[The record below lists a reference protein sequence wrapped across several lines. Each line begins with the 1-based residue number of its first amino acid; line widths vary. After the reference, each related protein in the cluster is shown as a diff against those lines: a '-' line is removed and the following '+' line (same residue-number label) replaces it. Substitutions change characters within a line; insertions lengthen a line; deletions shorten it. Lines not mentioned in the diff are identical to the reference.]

1 VNDSPERD
9 SIELGNG
16 TSSTA
21 HDSIVRG
28 FTDFAIGVRYDDLDD
43 TTTHAAKRCVLDALG
58 CALGS
63 FDFAP
68 VVALRDLA
76 RTSSSSRPATLFG
89 TDETTTPEMAALVN
103 GAMIRTLDFN
113 DDYFGAE
120 TTNAK
125 GDTGP
130 HPSDNLGGVL
140 AAAQMAGATGAAALL
155 GVVIAYEVAGQLVDE
170 IVIRANGWDHPIIH
184 SVATAAASSRLLGVS
199 ATQME
204 HALRLA
210 VVPNICLYETRVGH
224 ISNWKGLAGPN
235 GSRSGLFATLLAE
248 AGITGP
254 ELAFEG
260 PRGFMNQVGHHFSLG
275 AFGGPGRPF
284 RIENTYFKQF
294 PLRYEMQ
301 LPVQMA
307 FALREDLDPGDIASM
322 TVYMERKSV
331 TTREKEPSLW
341 RPDNRETADH
351 SGPYLIAAALVDGE
365 ITEASFS
372 PTRYE
377 DESILDVADAI
388 TLVEDPAFT
397 EAFPWSMSCRFEI
410 ATTDGRHLTIVGD
423 RPKGHPGNPLSDAE
437 LSAKFMA
444 QAAPR
449 IGADN
454 AQQLHDLIWS
464 LESEPSLDRLF
475 ALMEVPAH

>member
-1 VNDSPERD
+1 MSDRD
-9 SIELGNG
+9 RQAEAVV
-16 TSSTA
+16 STA
-21 HDSIVRG
+21 SDTIVRG
-28 FTDFAIGVRYDDLDD
+28 LTDFAHGLRYDDLGDA
-43 TTTHAAKRCVLDALG
+43 TSHAAKRCVLDALG
-58 CALGS
+58 CALGA

-68 VVALRDLA
+68 VVALRGLA
-76 RTSSSSRPATLFG
+76 RTSTSTRPATLIG
-89 TDETTTPEMAALVN
+89 TSETTTPEMAALVN

-113 DDYFGAE
+113 DDYFGSE

-140 AAAQMAGATGAAALL
+140 AAAQMAGADGRAALL
-155 GVVIAYEVAGQLVDE
+155 GVVLAYEVAGQLVDE

-184 SVATAAASSRLLGVS
+184 SIATAAASARLLGLSVPQ
-199 ATQME
+199 TE

-260 PRGFMNQVGHHFSLG
+260 PRGLMKQVGHHFSLG
-275 AFGGPGRPF
+275 EFGGGERSF

-307 FALREDLDPGDIASM
+307 FQLRQDIDPRDIASM
-322 TVYMERKSV
+322 TVFMERKSV
-331 TTREKEPSLW
+331 TTREKEPALW

-351 SGPYLIAAALVDGE
+351 SGPYLIAAGLVDGE
-365 ITEASFS
+365 ITEATF
-372 PTRYE
+372 TAARYE
-377 DESILDVADAI
+377 DTRILDVADTI
-388 TLVEDPAFT
+388 QLVEDPAFT
-397 EAFPWSMSCRFEI
+397 DAFPWSMSCRFELELK
-410 ATTDGRHLTIVGD
+410 DGRRLDVVGD
-423 RPKGHPGNPLSDAE
+423 RPKGHPGNPLSDEE
-437 LSAKFMA
+437 LSAKFLA
-444 QAAPR
+444 QAEPR
-449 IGADN
+449 LGSAR
-454 AQQLHDLIWS
+454 AQELHDLIWS
-464 LESEPSLDRLF
+464 LDAETSLNRLF
-475 ALMEVPAH
+475 TMMQVQSK